1 MFSNVR
7 KYSKNFIQKVRNSN
21 DQNLSSF
28 GTIQTPFPLWKYE
41 EVSNTCS
48 IFCRTA
54 QFYCI
59 ENWCNSLELSIL
71 QCIGCLP
78 STKSTL
84 HHDLLLLQLHNLSTF
99 VRWMCAYGRPPS
111 CTIVHCTIVQ
121 STHMCVTLNCA
132 TWNAQCAGGDF
143 VQCVIKNLT
152 VLSQNLDDPYYLCIS
167 MCSCRC
173 ANVCTCSDSCTME
186 AVLGKIK
193 SGRGDFPIRCLVFYD
208 PKILQNRRN

>member
-1 MFSNVR
+1 MFH
-7 KYSKNFIQKVRNSN
+7 
-21 DQNLSSF
+21 
-28 GTIQTPFPLWKYE
+28 
-41 EVSNTCS
+41 
-48 IFCRTA
+48 
-54 QFYCI
+54 
-59 ENWCNSLELSIL
+59 IL
-71 QCIGCLP
+71 QNSTILLHWKLVQFIGAVYSAVHWLFTKYKEYSAPWSAAAAAAQLIYFCAMNVCLWP
-78 STKSTL
+78 TPLL
-84 HHDLLLLQLHNLSTF
+84 HK
-99 VRWMCAYGRPPS
+99 CAS
-111 CTIVHCTIVQ
+111 QIAHCTIVQ

-173 ANVCTCSDSCTME
+173 ANVCTCSGSCTME

-208 PKILQNRRN
+208 PKMLQNRRN